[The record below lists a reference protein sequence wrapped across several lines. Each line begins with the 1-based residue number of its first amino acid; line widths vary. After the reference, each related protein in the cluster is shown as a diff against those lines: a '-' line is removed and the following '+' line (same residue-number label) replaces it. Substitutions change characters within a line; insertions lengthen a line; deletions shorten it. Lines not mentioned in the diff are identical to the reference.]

1 MIQQDT
7 LDFLSALK
15 ENNHKAWFDSH
26 RADYERARA
35 NAFEIASSLLGEMA
49 SPDQSLQVLSAKD
62 CMFRINRDVRFSNDK
77 SPYKTHMGIV
87 LTQGGKKSGLAS
99 YYVHVEPGKSFI
111 GGGVWMP
118 EAAALSRIRKEIHYE
133 WKEFQTILKKSSFQ
147 TIFGD
152 LDREPETMLKK
163 PPKGYVS
170 DDPGIEYLKLKS
182 FTATRTVSDAQL
194 KHSNIIKETVAV
206 FSALKPFL
214 DFLSRGLMT
223 GAND

>member
-1 MIQQDT
+1 MIQQET
-7 LDFLSALK
+7 LDFLSALR
-15 ENNHKAWFDSH
+15 ENNHKAWFDSK
-26 RADYERARA
+26 RSDYERARA
-35 NAFEIASSLLGEMA
+35 NALEFATSLLGEMA
-49 SPDQSLQVLSAKD
+49 SLDQSLQVLSAKD

-99 YYVHVEPGKSFI
+99 YYVHIEAGNSFI

-133 WKEFQTILKKSSFQ
+133 WKEFHTLLSKPSFQ
-147 TIFGD
+147 TNFGD
-152 LDREPETMLKK
+152 LDREPEATLKK
-163 PPKGYVS
+163 PPKGFAS

-182 FTATRTVSDAQL
+182 FTATQAISDTQL
-194 KHSNIIKETVAV
+194 IHSNLLTETVAV